1 MVFFFKSIDPSYIIY
16 VGRDKFENEELL
28 RFAFPVDVWFH
39 VDDLSSAHVYLRLP
53 EDVTIDKIPDEILEE
68 CFQIVKDNSIEGRK
82 KEKVSVC
89 YTPWENL
96 KKTASMEIGAVG
108 YKKEE
113 NVKLA
118 HGITKNSEVLKR
130 LNKTKEERIVDLQ
143 AEKESFVMENSNRKK
158 KFYEETVCY

>member
-1 MVFFFKSIDPSYIIY
+1 MVFFFKSIDPRFIIY
-16 VGRDKFENEELL
+16 VGRDKYENEELL

-53 EDVTIDKIPDEILEE
+53 EDLTIDKIPDEILEE

-118 HGITKNSEVLKR
+118 HAITKNSEVLKR
-130 LNKTKEERIVDLQ
+130 LNKSKEERIVDLQ
-143 AEKESFVMENSNRKK
+143 AEKESFILENSNKKK
-158 KFYEETVCY
+158 KFYEDMVSD